1 MEREAF
7 AAYLA
12 NATAGNAAAQFQT
25 ALGYRTGRGVEKDR
39 VRAVLWYQ
47 KAADQGLA
55 RAQSDLAEMYEY
67 GLGTPQNYQNAITWY
82 RKAAEQGHFPAQAG
96 LAEMYSSGKV
106 PVDLVAAYMWARLA
120 VFSAHTEVLRD
131 IGLGDSV
138 LREFAELSD
147 KIRAKMTPD
156 QVSRAR
162 AMTRDWIKPF
172 NRRMVALGEASAAQA
187 VQKSRDDERRQ
198 SYGAA
203 AEWYIKAADL
213 GDVKA
218 QFNLAR
224 LYSSGD
230 LTPKLEI
237 AHAWASIAAT
247 LAHSGARAEQGLPTD
262 FESQCASLRTKI
274 SAQMDAGAL
283 AHAAARSR
291 AWMEEFNQRER

>member
-1 MEREAF
+1 MEKEAF
-7 AAYLA
+7 AVYLA

-25 ALGYRTGRGVEKDR
+25 AEGYRVGRGVEKDR
-39 VRAVLWYQ
+39 ARAVLWYQ

-55 RAQSDLAEMYEY
+55 RAQFGLAEMYAY

-82 RKAAEQGHFPAQAG
+82 RKAAEQGHFQAQED
-96 LAEMYSSGKV
+96 LAEMYSSERV

-120 VFSAHTEVLRD
+120 FFSAHTEVLRD
-131 IGLGDSV
+131 IGLGDGV
-138 LREFAELSD
+138 LREFAEVSD
-147 KIRAKMTPD
+147 KIREKMTPD

-187 VQKSRDDERRQ
+187 

-213 GDVKA
+213 GDAKA
-218 QFNLAR
+218 QFNLAV
-224 LYSSGD
+224 LYSSGA
-230 LTPKLEI
+230 LTPKLEE

-247 LAHSGARAEQGLPTD
+247 LAHSGARADQGLPTD

-274 SAQMDAGAL
+274 SARMDAGAR
-283 AHAAARSR
+283 ARAAARSR
-291 AWMEEFNQRER
+291 AWTEEFNQRER